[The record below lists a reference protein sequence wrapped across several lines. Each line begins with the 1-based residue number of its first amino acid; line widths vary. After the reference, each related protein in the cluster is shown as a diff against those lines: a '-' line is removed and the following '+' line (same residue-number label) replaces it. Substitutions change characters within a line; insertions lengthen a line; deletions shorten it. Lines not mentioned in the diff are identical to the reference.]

1 MLSRNTNAG
10 WEFWCATSAAG
21 SGYCA
26 VDFVARLVCAP
37 ARSSPT
43 YLVRVLATFIIRWLG
58 TQTLPDGAPY
68 ENHGVH
74 IVRMRWGKV
83 VDIDANEDSQLVA
96 ESLKTAAAHGIQE
109 ALAEPILRVG
119 HGFRNFDNYRLRLLL
134 HCGITWHHQI
144 PTPLRGRLPRLAA

>member
-1 MLSRNTNAG
+1 MLGVALDP
-10 WEFWCATSAAG
+10 ATVIV
-21 SGYCA
+21 A
-26 VDFVARLVCAP
+26 VDPGKVVN
-37 ARSSPT
+37 
-43 YLVRVLATFIIRWLG
+43 RVWSHNTTVIIRWVG

-109 ALAEPILRVG
+109 ALAEPIVS
-119 HGFRNFDNYRLRLLL
+119 
-134 HCGITWHHQI
+134 
-144 PTPLRGRLPRLAA
+144 

>member
-10 WEFWCATSAAG
+10 WEFWCATSAAV

-26 VDFVARLVCAP
+26 VDVARLVCTP

-43 YLVRVLATFIIRWLG
+43 YWVNRSVRVWTTVIIRWVG
-58 TQTLPDGAPY
+58 AQTLPDGAPY

-74 IVRMRWGKV
+74 IVRLRWGKV

-96 ESLKTAAAHGIQE
+96 ESLKTAAAHGIKE
-109 ALAEPILRVG
+109 ALAEPILS
-119 HGFRNFDNYRLRLLL
+119 
-134 HCGITWHHQI
+134 
-144 PTPLRGRLPRLAA
+144 